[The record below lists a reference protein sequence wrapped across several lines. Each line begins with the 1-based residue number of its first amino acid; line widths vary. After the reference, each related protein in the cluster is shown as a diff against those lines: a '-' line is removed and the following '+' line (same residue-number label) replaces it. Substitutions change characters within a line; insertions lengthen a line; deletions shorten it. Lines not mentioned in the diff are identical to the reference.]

1 MSTLARRRFISAIAV
16 TLASAGAM
24 VAHNTQAGAH
34 EDFFAAIHRDDTGA
48 LQTLLRRGIDPNI
61 RNNQGQPALLLALQ
75 LDSLR
80 AFAMLMAAPR
90 IKVEPRNASD
100 ESPLM
105 MAALKG
111 HLAAARHLIEHNADV
126 NKTGWTPLHYAASR
140 NQPEQEKMVALL
152 LEHYA
157 YIDAASPNGTTPL
170 MMAAQYGS
178 EASTQLLLTEGA
190 DPLLKNGLGLRA
202 TDFATRAQRPSV
214 VQMLQNAIR
223 QQLPNRGQW

>member
-1 MSTLARRRFISAIAV
+1 MSTMARRRFLGTIAV
-16 TLASAGAM
+16 ASAGTF
-24 VAHNTQAGAH
+24 VTLHAHAGAH
-34 EDFFAAIHRDDTGA
+34 EDFFTAIHRDDAEA
-48 LQTLLRRGIDPNI
+48 LQTLLRRGIDPNTT
-61 RNNQGQPALLLALQ
+61 NHKGQPALLLALQ

-80 AFAMLMAAPR
+80 AFAVLIAAPR
-90 IKVEPRNASD
+90 IKVEARNASD

-111 HLAAARHLIEHNADV
+111 HLAAARALIERGGDV
-126 NKTGWTPLHYAASR
+126 NKPGWAPLHYAASR

-152 LEHYA
+152 LEHHA

-178 EASTQLLLTEGA
+178 EASTQLLLAEGA
-190 DPLLKNGLGLRA
+190 DPLLKNGLGLLA
-202 TDFATRAQRPSV
+202 IDFAARAQRPDA

-223 QQLPNRGQW
+223 QRLPNRGQW